1 MAAARIDKDKHPKGT
16 FGLWLSSKLPV
27 VVDDSLQQ
35 SPSDS
40 TVSDGSPS
48 DSSGNHPLAKGR
60 FKARFRRSG
69 SKLLSL
75 LGIRG
80 SWNGWFLPTHPGCT
94 RHVGL
99 IGLWLVA
106 KERPTECG
114 IPLDAS
120 PNLNVDG
127 PTQDIDTV
135 PADDT
140 GHTRPPSPASPLS
153 PSGPCKLF
161 PTIYPEPWYARKCNG
176 STFRTS
182 YETQIVLERASSLAP
197 PRRRIKGASNYQFSN
212 MEAQEAFEADEATPS
227 TPLNV
232 RRTKSSPGF
241 ANRVSEKLSSTFGK
255 STVIHRAHLKSRPS
269 IQIVQYHAA
278 ANAIGNQGDSAN
290 DSTDPST
297 PTSCSGSPTSG
308 GTKSTPPTSEDPS
321 PNRSKSLFDNES
333 QYVDGGHVL
342 SPIRETPDMSATIAT
357 VEATANAK
365 IYFETRFDDFI
376 HGPFPREHRKE
387 ELLAHMR
394 SLPLTVA
401 EQEEAC
407 RRWYQQESD
416 YLRQCRVLKSSSNM
430 MDTEDMVSHAG
441 YEPIEVLG
449 RGSFGVVRL
458 VREKREFGQ
467 WAPEN
472 LSFTHRENESYAR
485 RKVMVGVRKDV
496 YAMKIIR
503 KSEMIRNSQEGH
515 VRAERDL
522 LAQSDRS
529 KWIVPLIA
537 SFQDRNNL
545 YLIMDYMVGGDF
557 LGLLIRKNILP
568 ESVAKW
574 YIAEMLLCLEET
586 HRLCWIHR
594 DVKPDNFLI
603 SPSGHLKISDFGLAF
618 NGHWAH
624 DQNYYNSHRYDLVK
638 LLDIRVDGD
647 GLDRKEAAERRNHPE
662 LLYDFDAPYIP
673 GRSRRYPAFEYQVG
687 RRLFAKSVVGT
698 SQYMAPE
705 VIKGEHY
712 DGRCDWWS
720 FGIILFEVCLR
731 TKKCWQSL
739 TVEQC
744 LYGYTPF
751 ACENRQTTKLKI
763 LVSYPLPEI

>member
-1 MAAARIDKDKHPKGT
+1 MGV
-16 FGLWLSSKLPV
+16 SS
-27 VVDDSLQQ
+27 
-35 SPSDS
+35 
-40 TVSDGSPS
+40 
-48 DSSGNHPLAKGR
+48 
-60 FKARFRRSG
+60 
-69 SKLLSL
+69 
-75 LGIRG
+75 
-80 SWNGWFLPTHPGCT
+80 
-94 RHVGL
+94 
-99 IGLWLVA
+99 VA
-106 KERPTECG
+106 KERPIESG
-114 IPLDAS
+114 APLDMS

-127 PTQDIDTV
+127 PAQDIGTV

-140 GHTRPPSPASPLS
+140 GRTGPTSPTSPPS
-153 PSGPCKLF
+153 PSGPYKLF
-161 PTIYPEPWYARKCNG
+161 PTIHPEPWYARNCYG
-176 STFRTS
+176 TSRTS
-182 YETQIVLERASSLAP
+182 YETQVPIPERLSSLAP
-197 PRRRIKGASNYQFSN
+197 PRRRMKGASNFQPSN
-212 MEAQEAFEADEATPS
+212 VEAQQTVEVDEAMPS

-241 ANRVSEKLSSTFGK
+241 AQRLSKKLSSTFGK

-278 ANAIGNQGDSAN
+278 ALNALGHQGDSAN

-297 PTSCSGSPTSG
+297 PTSCSGSPTSA
-308 GTKSTPPTSEDPS
+308 TKSTPPTSEEPS
-321 PNRSKSLFDNES
+321 PNRSKSLFENES
-333 QYVDGGHVL
+333 QYADSGRVL
-342 SPIRETPDMSATIAT
+342 SPIRKSPVASATIAT
-357 VEATANAK
+357 AEATANAK
-365 IYFETRFDDFI
+365 VYFETRFDDFI
-376 HGPFPREHRKE
+376 HGPFPREQRRE
-387 ELLAHMR
+387 ELLAHMH
-394 SLPLTVA
+394 SLPLSVD
-401 EQEEAC
+401 EQEEVR

-416 YLRQCRVLKSSSNM
+416 YLRQCRVLKSNANM

-467 WAPEN
+467 WGPED
-472 LSFTHRENESYAR
+472 LSFTHDSEDESYNGAR
-485 RKVMVGVRKDV
+485 RKVMVGVKKDV
-496 YAMKIIR
+496 YAMKVIR

-522 LAQSDRS
+522 LARSERS

-568 ESVAKW
+568 ESVATW
-574 YIAEMLLCLEET
+574 YMAEMLLCLEET

-624 DQNYYNSHRYDLVK
+624 DQSYYNSHRYDLVK
-638 LLDIRVDGD
+638 LLDIKVEGD
-647 GLDRKEAAERRNHPE
+647 GLDQKEAAERRNQPE

-673 GRSRRYPAFEYQVG
+673 GRSRRYPAYEYQVG

-720 FGIILFEVCLR
+720 FGIILFEVC
-731 TKKCWQSL
+731 
-739 TVEQC
+739 
-744 LYGYTPF
+744 
-751 ACENRQTTKLKI
+751 RQTNPI
-763 LVSYPLPEI
+763 LAMSNS